1 MLYFWGSLPFESV
14 TLHSQPADNHIRRY
28 MDIGARIRYFRKLK
42 SLSQE
47 KLAWEA
53 GINPAFL
60 GELERGQKSLTLK
73 TLEKITDALSI
84 QLYELF
90 AGPGTLPDENDKE
103 LSNIMESL
111 RALPPQQIHQMSV
124 IIQTIL
130 EMKNSSI

>member
-1 MLYFWGSLPFESV
+1 M
-14 TLHSQPADNHIRRY
+14 N
-28 MDIGARIRYFRKLK
+28 IGARIRYFRKLK
-42 SLSQE
+42 GLSQE
-47 KLAWEA
+47 KLAWET

-60 GELERGQKSLTLK
+60 GELERGQKSPTLK

-84 QLYELF
+84 HLYELF
-90 AGPGTLPDENDKE
+90 AGPGTLPVENDKE
-103 LSNIMESL
+103 LSTIMESL

>member
-1 MLYFWGSLPFESV
+1 M
-14 TLHSQPADNHIRRY
+14 N
-28 MDIGARIRYFRKLK
+28 IGARIRYFRKLK
-42 SLSQE
+42 GLSQE

-60 GELERGQKSLTLK
+60 RDLERAHTSPPEK
-73 TLEKITDALSI
+73 TFHNSTPALSI
-84 QLYELF
+84 HLYELF
-90 AGPGTLPDENDKE
+90 AGPGTLPVENDKE
-103 LSNIMESL
+103 LSTIMESL

>member
-1 MLYFWGSLPFESV
+1 MLYFGVLFPLKASHFI
-14 TLHSQPADNHIRRY
+14 HSRQIIISG
-28 MDIGARIRYFRKLK
+28 DIYEYRSKNQVFPQIKRAIPG
-42 SLSQE
+42 

-60 GELERGQKSLTLK
+60 GELERGQKSPTLK

-84 QLYELF
+84 HLYELF
-90 AGPGTLPDENDKE
+90 AGPGTLPVENDKE
-103 LSNIMESL
+103 LSTIMESL

-130 EMKNSSI
+130 EIKNSSI

>member
-1 MLYFWGSLPFESV
+1 
-14 TLHSQPADNHIRRY
+14 

-42 SLSQE
+42 GLSQE

-60 GELERGQKSLTLK
+60 GELERGQKSPTLK

-90 AGPGTLPDENDKE
+90 AGPGTLPDENDIE
-103 LSNIMESL
+103 LSTIMESL